1 MTDEYYMMLALKEAK
16 KGFEDGEVPVGAI
29 VVLNEKVIAHGQNM
43 VEKLIDPT
51 AHAEMIALTSAFNL
65 LGSKF
70 IPESTLYVTL
80 EPCLMCAGAIFWSRV
95 GKVVYGAEDEKN
107 GYKKTTATNWP
118 LHPKTKLVRGVLQDQ
133 CAQLMKDFFKD
144 KR

>member
-1 MTDEYYMMLALKEAK
+1 MTDEYYMMLALKEARK
-16 KGFEDGEVPVGAI
+16 AMEDGEIPVGAI

-43 VEKLIDPT
+43 VEKLNDPT

-70 IPESTLYVTL
+70 IPESTLYVTV
-80 EPCLMCAGAIFWSRV
+80 EPCLMCAGAIYWSRI
-95 GKVVYGAEDEKN
+95 GKIVYGADDEKN
-107 GYKKTTATNWP
+107 GYKKTTAANWP
-118 LHPKTKLVRGVLQDQ
+118 FHSKTELVRGVLRDQ
-133 CAQLMKDFFKD
+133 CASLMKDFFKD